1 VTQFESK
8 NSACFQKAVIKL
20 GRRRMRFKRA
30 HRMIAE
36 RHKRLRT
43 EVGKLMLL
51 SVPPQ
56 VFHWIE
62 LGCISRQILKLNLAV
77 LAKHKVFDQSAAMAF
92 DPRLPTCPWGC
103 DASDARE
110 TERPAGY
117 GYCPGKAE
125 VKIPPGHPSHGRKG
139 FPVKG
144 VLQHW
149 GLSPRRPCPATVG
162 PLAKPA
168 LISEHYGALLA
179 LGFF

>member
-1 VTQFESK
+1 MQFESK

-92 DPRLPTCPWGC
+92 EPIPDYQHVLGDVTHQMREKLNDLRVT
-103 DASDARE
+103 DTAR
-110 TERPAGY
+110 
-117 GYCPGKAE
+117 
-125 VKIPPGHPSHGRKG
+125 VKPK
-139 FPVKG
+139 
-144 VLQHW
+144 
-149 GLSPRRPCPATVG
+149 
-162 PLAKPA
+162 
-168 LISEHYGALLA
+168 
-179 LGFF
+179 